1 MKFKV
6 VDGSN
11 QVEAQIEALTS
22 IAITITQNAENLQ
35 SADNMFTENALT
47 GKITIRRFLFSR
59 EWMKFRFL
67 CRDLTVGM

>member
-22 IAITITQNAENLQ
+22 IAITITQNAENFQ

-47 GKITIRRFLFSR
+47 GKNTIRRFLFSR
-59 EWMKFRFL
+59 EWMKCNSL
-67 CRDLTVGM
+67 NLI